1 MRPELAPR
9 LNITNRLT
17 TQTLPWAI
25 GAFALAFYLVTLDNW
40 VSFSN
45 MGGLVDLNG
54 WDWQPQLSGPVFYL
68 LTLPLRLL
76 PPWWTGVGLN
86 VLSALAAA
94 LTLVLLAKTVAM
106 IPVESPVEYTL
117 LSQPRFA
124 AVRAAWAPQVF
135 AATLLGTQF
144 TFWEHATSGTGH
156 MLNVLVLAAVAYCTV
171 KANHSANQSRWLY
184 GAAFL
189 MGAGIA
195 NYWGMFGYLPLFLI
209 AVIWVRKLRFFSPTF
224 LLKAAGAG
232 LAGLALVLVLPV
244 LHTVTGAVDAPLWQ
258 SIRNVLAGYKNT
270 VIYCFQ
276 LFYWGSRETA
286 MVLCL
291 TTLLPLLVMAI
302 RWRAFITDT
311 SRLGTAFAELML
323 HSTHLV
329 LLFLLVCLMFDPT
342 FSPRAAAALLS
353 GTVPFTFLGL
363 YYLCALA
370 IGYFSKYALFM
381 AHTLPVKSLGPH
393 LHRRLRRP
401 PWIRVAGWAALG
413 LTAVG
418 SVFLV
423 TRNAPAIR
431 SEHKPWLN
439 RFLVRLVEPLPR
451 TNAIVLV
458 DDPTK
463 QHLLRAGL
471 VAANRSGETPI
482 ILNTRA
488 LHYGRYHAW
497 LRREYPATFAE
508 RSASLTNEF
517 VHPFNMIS
525 LVYSL
530 STQHSIW
537 YAEPSFGYYFE
548 VFYLEPHGL
557 LYQLKPYGTNALL
570 PPELPRHLM
579 ASNVAFWDGC
589 NREFVDELAKSL
601 PKTESAPRRNW
612 LGSFLNRLLLERG
625 PARNSQILGVIC
637 SRALNY
643 WGTRLQQV
651 GELAMAEQCFRRA
664 LELNPWNVVANLNL
678 ECNRALRQHGQMDL
692 NPRADLEPVLGL
704 YRSLDLALNFNGP
717 FDHPDY
723 CYQLAHVFFRGGNT
737 RQAAQNFHRVTQLA
751 PTNPV
756 AYLDLVQVC
765 NSIRFTNHA
774 WAIIQKLKTD
784 PALQKALGVH
794 SYLIPEL
801 EIQTY
806 MAGGD
811 IHTAEQLLR
820 NTLASMPN
828 NLSLLSL
835 GMNFYVR
842 TEAYSNALELA
853 NRILS
858 IQPTNVP
865 AIINKGFVLGRMQ
878 HHEQAA
884 ELFSQALVLQP
895 ENLEARLNR
904 AITYLQ
910 QGNLDAAEADYKLL
924 KQAYPAMQQVDYG
937 LGEIAGRKGNT
948 NMAVFYFKSYLSNA
962 APGSPDIDL
971 VKSRLAE
978 LTGGQTP
985 AK

>member
-9 LNITNRLT
+9 LNITNQVT
-17 TQTLPWAI
+17 AQIIPWTI
-25 GAFALAFYLVTLDNW
+25 GACALVLYLITLDNW

-45 MGGLVDLNG
+45 LGILVDLNG
-54 WDWQPQLSGPVFYL
+54 WDWQPQLSSPVLFL
-68 LTLPLRLL
+68 VTLPLRLL
-76 PPWWTGVGLN
+76 PPYWVGVGLN
-86 VLSALAAA
+86 ILSALTAAV
-94 LTLVLLAKTVAM
+94 TLVLLAKTVTM
-106 IPVESPVEYTL
+106 VSVESPVEYTL

-124 AVRAAWAPQVF
+124 TVKVAWIPQVL
-135 AATLLGTQF
+135 AAALLGTQF
-144 TFWEHATSGTGH
+144 TFWEHATSGTGQ
-156 MLNVLVLAAVAYCTV
+156 MLNVLMLAAVAYFTV
-171 KANHSANQSRWLY
+171 RAGHSPKQSPWLY
-184 GAAFL
+184 AAAFL

-195 NYWGMFGYLPLFLI
+195 NDWGMFGYMPLFLI

-232 LAGLALVLVLPV
+232 LAGLGLVLVLPV
-244 LHTVTGAVDAPLWQ
+244 LYTVTGALDTPVWQ

-270 VIYCFQ
+270 LVYCFQ

-291 TTLLPLLVMAI
+291 TTLLPLLVMVI
-302 RWRAFITDT
+302 RWRALLTDT

-329 LLFLLVCLMFDPT
+329 LLFLLVFLMFDPT
-342 FSPRAAAALLS
+342 FSPRAAATLMS
-353 GTVPFTFLGL
+353 GPVSFTFLGL
-363 YYLCALA
+363 YYLSALA
-370 IGYFSKYALFM
+370 IGYFSKYAMFM
-381 AHTLPVKSLGPH
+381 AHTLPVRSLGPH
-393 LHRRLRRP
+393 LHRRLP
-401 PWIRVAGWAALG
+401 KLPWIRIAGWAAL
-413 LTAVG
+413 AVAG
-418 SVFLV
+418 ISPVFLI
-423 TRNAPAIR
+423 TRNVQTIR
-431 SEHKPWLN
+431 SEHRPLLD
-439 RFLVRLVEPLPR
+439 RFLIRFVEPLPQN
-451 TNAIVLV
+451 NAIVLV

-463 QHLLRAGL
+463 QHLLRAAL
-471 VAANRSGETPI
+471 VAANRHKETPI
-482 ILNTRA
+482 ILNSRA
-488 LHYGRYHAW
+488 LHYGRYHTW
-497 LRREYPATFAE
+497 LRREYPATFGE
-508 RSASLTNEF
+508 KFPSFTNEF
-517 VHPFNMIS
+517 VHPSNLIG
-525 LVYSL
+525 LVRSL
-530 STQHSIW
+530 SSQHSIW

-548 VFYLEPHGL
+548 AFYLEPHGL
-557 LYQLKPYGTNALL
+557 LYKLKPYDTNALL
-570 PPELPRHLM
+570 PPDLPPDLIT
-579 ASNVAFWDGC
+579 SNATFWDKC
-589 NREFVDELAKSL
+589 YREFVNELAGSL
-601 PKTESAPRRNW
+601 RRTESPPQGNRLAA
-612 LGSFLNRLLLERG
+612 FLNRLLMERG
-625 PARNSQILGVIC
+625 PVRNAQILGLIC

-643 WGTRLQQV
+643 WGTRLQQA
-651 GELAMAEQCFRRA
+651 GELVMAGECFQLA
-664 LELNPWNVVANLNL
+664 TELNPWNVVAKLNL
-678 ECNRALRQHGQMDL
+678 ECNTALREHGQMDL

-704 YRSLDLALNFNGP
+704 YRSLDHALNFNGP

-723 CYQLAHVFFRGGNT
+723 CYQIGHVFFRGGNI
-737 RQAAQNFHRVTQLA
+737 RQAAQNFYRVTQLA

-765 NSIRFTNHA
+765 NSIRFTNYA
-774 WAIIQKLKTD
+774 WAIINKLKSD
-784 PALQKALGVH
+784 PVLQKALGLY
-794 SYLIPEL
+794 SYVIPEL
-801 EIQTY
+801 EIQTFV
-806 MAGGD
+806 AGGD
-811 IHTAEQLLR
+811 ITSAERLLR
-820 NTLASMPN
+820 DSLAKMPN

-910 QGNLDAAEADYKLL
+910 LGNLDAAEADYKLL

-937 LGEIAGRKGNT
+937 LGEIARRKGNT
-948 NMAVFYFKSYLSNA
+948 NLAVFYFKSYLSNA

-985 AK
+985 TK